1 MTDPTQYARWFRDST
16 PYISTHRHKTFV
28 ILLGGDAI
36 VHDNITHIVHDL
48 ALLSVLGVRVVLVHG
63 ARPQIDA
70 AVAAAGLTPHFHDH
84 RRITDQPTIVQVESA
99 VARVRVRIEG
109 LFSMGLPN
117 TPLHNTKIHV
127 LSGNLVTARP
137 FGVVDGID
145 HLFTGRVRRIHS
157 ERIHQMLNEHCIV
170 LLSPLGYSPSGEA
183 FNLSSEELATD
194 VAIALGA
201 DKLITFDSAS
211 AVTDADGTPL
221 SDLSPSEL
229 DSLLD
234 TATLDDTT
242 RLRLTELL
250 RACRAG
256 VPRTHLIGFGDDG
269 ALLQELYTAAGCG
282 TQISEDGFQ
291 HIRRATAEDVA
302 GIVELDPPARERRRI
317 GATAARPA
325 RTRDRPVFRCGAR
338 RQHHRLL
345 CVVSVRGRALRRTRV
360 PRHAPELSARR
371 EGARRR
377 AGPQDRNRSAQARA
391 RSAVPADD
399 ANARLVQRAGFR
411 RRDGRRTPGAAQSGV
426 QLPTQLGRD
435 AETARENDL
444 TRGTE
449 VTRMAT
455 DKRRH
460 SSRVVDGL
468 TNAPARAMLYA
479 VGFTDAD
486 FSKPQVGI
494 ASTWSTVTPCNMHID
509 KLALEAAKGAGEAGG
524 KAIVFNTITISD
536 GISMGTEGMK
546 YSLVSREVIA
556 DSIET
561 VVGAKASTVSWP
573 SAVATR
579 TCRAA
584 RWPWRA

>member
-16 PYISTHRHKTFV
+16 PYISAHRHKTFV

-70 AVAAAGLTPHFHDH
+70 AVAAAGLEPRFHDH
-84 RRITDQPTIVQVESA
+84 RRITDQATIEQVESA

-137 FGVVDGID
+137 FGVIDGVD

-157 ERIHQMLNEHCIV
+157 ERIHQMLNERCIV

-194 VAIALGA
+194 VAIELGA
-201 DKLITFDSAS
+201 DKLITFDGAS
-211 AVTDADGTPL
+211 SVLNADGVAQ
-221 SDLSPSEL
+221 SDLSPSDL

-234 TATLDDTT
+234 AATFDDTT

-256 VPRTHLIGFGDDG
+256 VPRTHLIGYRDDG

-302 GIVELDPPARERRRI
+302 GIVELIRPLETSGVLVRR
-317 GATAARPA
+317 P
-325 RTRDRPVFRCGAR
+325 RDRLEREIDRFFVSELDGNLIGCCALYPFEELGVGELACLATHPSYRLDAGKHGAALVRKIEAEAR
-338 RQHHRLL
+338 RLGLEQLFLL
-345 CVVSVRGRALRRTRV
+345 TT
-360 PRHAPELSARR
+360 
-371 EGARRR
+371 
-377 AGPQDRNRSAQARA
+377 QAR
-391 RSAVPADD
+391 DWFKE
-399 ANARLVQRAGFR
+399 Q
-411 RRDGRRTPGAAQSGV
+411 
-426 QLPTQLGRD
+426 
-435 AETARENDL
+435 
-444 TRGTE
+444 
-449 VTRMAT
+449 
-455 DKRRH
+455 
-460 SSRVVDGL
+460 
-468 TNAPARAMLYA
+468 
-479 VGFTDAD
+479 GFTDASVD
-486 FSKPQVGI
+486 ELP
-494 ASTWSTVTPCNMHID
+494 APR
-509 KLALEAAKGAGEAGG
+509 
-524 KAIVFNTITISD
+524 KAMYNYQRS
-536 GISMGTEGMK
+536 
-546 YSLVSREVIA
+546 
-556 DSIET
+556 
-561 VVGAKASTVSWP
+561 
-573 SAVATR
+573 SAVMVKRLPKSA
-579 TCRAA
+579 
-584 RWPWRA
+584 

>member
-70 AVAAAGLTPHFHDH
+70 AVAAAGLTPQFHDH
-84 RRITDQPTIVQVESA
+84 RRITDQATIEQVESA

-157 ERIHQMLNEHCIV
+157 ERIHQMLSERCIV

-211 AVTDADGTPL
+211 AVNDADGAPL

-256 VPRTHLIGFGDDG
+256 VPRTHLIGFRDDG

-282 TQISEDGFQ
+282 TQISEDAFQ

-302 GIVELDPPARERRRI
+302 GIVELIRPLENAGVLVRRPRDRLEREIDRFFVAELDGNIIGCCALYPFEDERAGELACLATHPSYRLDAKEHGTALVRRI
-317 GATAARPA
+317 ETEAR
-325 RTRDRPVFRCGAR
+325 RLGLDQLFLLTSQTRDWFKEQGFVDATVDELPA
-338 RQHHRLL
+338 
-345 CVVSVRGRALRRTRV
+345 
-360 PRHAPELSARR
+360 PRKAVYNF
-371 EGARRR
+371 
-377 AGPQDRNRSAQARA
+377 QRN
-391 RSAVPADD
+391 SAVM
-399 ANARLVQRAGFR
+399 L
-411 RRDGRRTPGAAQSGV
+411 
-426 QLPTQLGRD
+426 
-435 AETARENDL
+435 
-444 TRGTE
+444 
-449 VTRMAT
+449 
-455 DKRRH
+455 KRI
-460 SSRVVDGL
+460 
-468 TNAPARAMLYA
+468 
-479 VGFTDAD
+479 
-486 FSKPQVGI
+486 SK
-494 ASTWSTVTPCNMHID
+494 TV
-509 KLALEAAKGAGEAGG
+509 
-524 KAIVFNTITISD
+524 
-536 GISMGTEGMK
+536 
-546 YSLVSREVIA
+546 
-556 DSIET
+556 
-561 VVGAKASTVSWP
+561 
-573 SAVATR
+573 
-579 TCRAA
+579 
-584 RWPWRA
+584 

>member
-1 MTDPTQYARWFRDST
+1 MTEPTQYARWFRDST

-70 AVAAAGLTPHFHDH
+70 AVAAAGLKPQFHDH
-84 RRITDQPTIVQVESA
+84 RRITDQATIEQVESA

-157 ERIHQMLNEHCIV
+157 ERIHQMLNDHCIV

-201 DKLITFDSAS
+201 DKLITFDALS
-211 AVTDADGTPL
+211 AVTGADGAPL

-234 TATLDDTT
+234 TATFDDTT

-256 VPRTHLIGFGDDG
+256 VPRTHLIGFRDDG

-302 GIVELDPPARERRRI
+302 GIVELIRPLENAGVLVRRPRDRLEREIDRFFVAELDGNIIGCCALYPFEDERAGELACLATHPSYRLDAKEHGTALVRRI
-317 GATAARPA
+317 ETEAR
-325 RTRDRPVFRCGAR
+325 RLGLDQLFLLTTQTRDWFKEQGFVDATVDELPA
-338 RQHHRLL
+338 
-345 CVVSVRGRALRRTRV
+345 
-360 PRHAPELSARR
+360 PRKAVYNF
-371 EGARRR
+371 
-377 AGPQDRNRSAQARA
+377 QRN
-391 RSAVPADD
+391 SAVMLK
-399 ANARLVQRAGFR
+399 RLA
-411 RRDGRRTPGAAQSGV
+411 
-426 QLPTQLGRD
+426 
-435 AETARENDL
+435 
-444 TRGTE
+444 
-449 VTRMAT
+449 
-455 DKRRH
+455 K
-460 SSRVVDGL
+460 
-468 TNAPARAMLYA
+468 
-479 VGFTDAD
+479 
-486 FSKPQVGI
+486 
-494 ASTWSTVTPCNMHID
+494 TV
-509 KLALEAAKGAGEAGG
+509 
-524 KAIVFNTITISD
+524 
-536 GISMGTEGMK
+536 
-546 YSLVSREVIA
+546 
-556 DSIET
+556 
-561 VVGAKASTVSWP
+561 
-573 SAVATR
+573 
-579 TCRAA
+579 
-584 RWPWRA
+584 

>member
-16 PYISTHRHKTFV
+16 PYISAHRHKTFV

-70 AVAAAGLTPHFHDH
+70 AVMAAGLQPQFHDH
-84 RRITDQPTIVQVESA
+84 RRVTDQATIEQVESA

-157 ERIHQMLNEHCIV
+157 ERIHQMLNERCIV

-201 DKLITFDSAS
+201 DKLIAFDAAS
-211 AVTDADGTPL
+211 AVMDADGSAL

-256 VPRTHLIGFGDDG
+256 VPRTHLIGFHDDG

-302 GIVELDPPARERRRI
+302 GIVELIRPLENAGVLVRR
-317 GATAARPA
+317 P
-325 RTRDRPVFRCGAR
+325 RDRLEREIERFFVAELDGNIIGC
-338 RQHHRLL
+338 
-345 CVVSVRGRALRRTRV
+345 CALY
-360 PRHAPELSARR
+360 PFEDS
-371 EGARRR
+371 
-377 AGPQDRNRSAQARA
+377 
-391 RSAVPADD
+391 
-399 ANARLVQRAGFR
+399 
-411 RRDGRRTPGAAQSGV
+411 
-426 QLPTQLGRD
+426 
-435 AETARENDL
+435 
-444 TRGTE
+444 
-449 VTRMAT
+449 
-455 DKRRH
+455 
-460 SSRVVDGL
+460 
-468 TNAPARAMLYA
+468 
-479 VGFTDAD
+479 
-486 FSKPQVGI
+486 
-494 ASTWSTVTPCNMHID
+494 
-509 KLALEAAKGAGEAGG
+509 GAGELACLATHPSYRLDAKEHGTALVRKVEAEARRLG
-524 KAIVFNTITISD
+524 LEQLFLLTTQTRDWFKEQGFVDANVDELPAPRKAVYNFQRN
-536 GISMGTEGMK
+536 
-546 YSLVSREVIA
+546 
-556 DSIET
+556 
-561 VVGAKASTVSWP
+561 
-573 SAVATR
+573 SAVMLKRLTKTA
-579 TCRAA
+579 
-584 RWPWRA
+584 

>member
-16 PYISTHRHKTFV
+16 PYISAHRHKTFV

-70 AVAAAGLTPHFHDH
+70 AVAAAGLEPRFHDH
-84 RRITDQPTIVQVESA
+84 RRITDQATIEQVEAA

-157 ERIHQMLNEHCIV
+157 ERIHQMLNERCIV

-201 DKLITFDSAS
+201 DKLITFDGAS
-211 AVTDADGTPL
+211 SVTSADGVTQP
-221 SDLSPSEL
+221 DLSPSEL

-234 TATLDDTT
+234 TATFDDTT

-256 VPRTHLIGFGDDG
+256 VPRTHLIGYRDDG

-302 GIVELDPPARERRRI
+302 GIVELIRPLELSGVLVRRPRDRLEREIDRFFVAELDGNIIGCCALYPFEDLGTGELACLATHPSYRADAGKHGAALVRKVEAEARRL
-317 GATAARPA
+317 GLQQVFLLTTQ
-325 RTRDRPVFRCGAR
+325 TRDWFKEQGFADA
-338 RQHHRLL
+338 
-345 CVVSVRGRALRRTRV
+345 SVDELPA
-360 PRHAPELSARR
+360 PRKAMYNY
-371 EGARRR
+371 
-377 AGPQDRNRSAQARA
+377 QRN
-391 RSAVPADD
+391 SAVMVKA
-399 ANARLVQRAGFR
+399 LKK
-411 RRDGRRTPGAAQSGV
+411 
-426 QLPTQLGRD
+426 
-435 AETARENDL
+435 TA
-444 TRGTE
+444 
-449 VTRMAT
+449 
-455 DKRRH
+455 
-460 SSRVVDGL
+460 
-468 TNAPARAMLYA
+468 
-479 VGFTDAD
+479 
-486 FSKPQVGI
+486 
-494 ASTWSTVTPCNMHID
+494 
-509 KLALEAAKGAGEAGG
+509 
-524 KAIVFNTITISD
+524 
-536 GISMGTEGMK
+536 
-546 YSLVSREVIA
+546 
-556 DSIET
+556 
-561 VVGAKASTVSWP
+561 
-573 SAVATR
+573 
-579 TCRAA
+579 
-584 RWPWRA
+584 

>member
-16 PYISTHRHKTFV
+16 PYISAHRHKTFV

-48 ALLSVLGVRVVLVHG
+48 ALLSVLGVRIVLVHG

-70 AVAAAGLTPHFHDH
+70 AVAAAGLQPQFHDH
-84 RRITDQPTIVQVESA
+84 RRVTDQATIEQVESA

-157 ERIHQMLNEHCIV
+157 ERIHQMLNERCIV

-201 DKLITFDSAS
+201 DKLITFDAAS
-211 AVTDADGTPL
+211 AVTNTNGVAL
-221 SDLSPSEL
+221 SDLAPSEL

-234 TATLDDTT
+234 TATFDDTT

-256 VPRTHLIGFGDDG
+256 VPRTHLIGYRDDG

-302 GIVELDPPARERRRI
+302 GIVELIRPLENAGVLVRR
-317 GATAARPA
+317 P
-325 RTRDRPVFRCGAR
+325 RDRLEREIDRFFVAELDGNIIGC
-338 RQHHRLL
+338 
-345 CVVSVRGRALRRTRV
+345 CALYPFEDT
-360 PRHAPELSARR
+360 
-371 EGARRR
+371 
-377 AGPQDRNRSAQARA
+377 
-391 RSAVPADD
+391 
-399 ANARLVQRAGFR
+399 
-411 RRDGRRTPGAAQSGV
+411 
-426 QLPTQLGRD
+426 
-435 AETARENDL
+435 
-444 TRGTE
+444 
-449 VTRMAT
+449 
-455 DKRRH
+455 
-460 SSRVVDGL
+460 
-468 TNAPARAMLYA
+468 
-479 VGFTDAD
+479 
-486 FSKPQVGI
+486 
-494 ASTWSTVTPCNMHID
+494 
-509 KLALEAAKGAGEAGG
+509 GAGELACLATHPSYRLDAKEHGTALVRKVEAEARRLG
-524 KAIVFNTITISD
+524 LEQLFLLTTQTRDWFKEQGFVDASVDELPAPRKAMYNFQRN
-536 GISMGTEGMK
+536 
-546 YSLVSREVIA
+546 
-556 DSIET
+556 
-561 VVGAKASTVSWP
+561 
-573 SAVATR
+573 SAVMLKRLAKTV
-579 TCRAA
+579 
-584 RWPWRA
+584 